1 MLLSVVRPG
10 SPQARSDLDPPI
22 KTFGGD
28 AWKKCSS
35 LRSDTRRL
43 LWGSSLRK
51 DVAVV
56 NFRENCATKKGGE
69 EFARMPGRHKPSMT
83 FDAQGI
89 FANLAEK
96 ERLKGH
102 HSPEGRAIRTLSR
115 ALHGWSSGNLSAG
128 DVVVLCDQAIEDW
141 LKSRMKVS
149 EWSTKN
155 ANALLRMAAEREL
168 LTATEAD
175 RLWQVHEMRSRSTTA
190 AAADA
195 ESALQCS
202 IQIVEERWE

>member
-1 MLLSVVRPG
+1 
-10 SPQARSDLDPPI
+10 
-22 KTFGGD
+22 
-28 AWKKCSS
+28 
-35 LRSDTRRL
+35 
-43 LWGSSLRK
+43 
-51 DVAVV
+51 
-56 NFRENCATKKGGE
+56 
-69 EFARMPGRHKPSMT
+69 MPARHKPIMS

-115 ALHGWSSGNLSAG
+115 ALHGWSSASLSAG

-141 LKSRMKVS
+141 LKARMKVS

-155 ANALLRMAAEREL
+155 SNALLRMAAEREL
-168 LTATEAD
+168 LTAAEAD
-175 RLWQVHEMRSRSTTA
+175 RLRQIHEMRSQSTTA
-190 AAADA
+190 AAAAA
-195 ESALQCS
+195 EIALQCS